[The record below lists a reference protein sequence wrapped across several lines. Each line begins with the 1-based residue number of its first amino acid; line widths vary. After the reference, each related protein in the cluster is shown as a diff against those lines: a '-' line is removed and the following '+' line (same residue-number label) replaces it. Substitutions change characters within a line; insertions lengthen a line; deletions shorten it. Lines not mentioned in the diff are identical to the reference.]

1 MYPLKARIEYC
12 KNNKAIIEQAVIINE
27 ENTLRL
33 KLPVEI
39 NISGMNYNEEME
51 FNPDEIR
58 IEFIMETVQK
68 KDIYNLFLKKLKEF
82 KLWVKKIDNKS
93 ITYGF
98 YWAKFN
104 GENKL
109 FTRNG
114 NTIKAVIHWVGE
126 DDQLM
131 DIRDDV
137 KEELL
142 QEIENRRKQ

>member
-82 KLWVKKIDNKS
+82 KL
-93 ITYGF
+93 
-98 YWAKFN
+98 
-104 GENKL
+104 
-109 FTRNG
+109 
-114 NTIKAVIHWVGE
+114 
-126 DDQLM
+126 
-131 DIRDDV
+131 
-137 KEELL
+137 
-142 QEIENRRKQ
+142 